1 MAEKN
6 QLLDKVTFGIEAPKV
21 QPNEAFLTHWGDEQW
36 QNTGFEIS
44 IKSYLNKFLYIYI
57 Y

>member
-21 QPNEAFLTHWGDEQW
+21 QPNEAFLTHWGDEQ
-36 QNTGFEIS
+36 
-44 IKSYLNKFLYIYI
+44 
-57 Y
+57 